1 MENGSEEHIA
11 FLQNLQVVA
20 FKQQLKETFNRE
32 CHMCNKAFFTS
43 VHLDQLC
50 NDCHEEVQELIQ
62 EFKHDEGS

>member
-1 MENGSEEHIA
+1 MKNGSEEHIA

-43 VHLDQLC
+43 FHLDQLC
-50 NDCHEEVQELIQ
+50 DDCHEEVQELIQ
-62 EFKHDEGS
+62 EFKHDD

>member
-11 FLQNLQVVA
+11 FLQILQVVA

-43 VHLDQLC
+43 FHLDQLC
-50 NDCHEEVQELIQ
+50 NNCHEEVDELIQ
-62 EFKHDEGS
+62 EFKHD

>member
-32 CHMCNKAFFTS
+32 CHMCNKPFFTNF
-43 VHLDQLC
+43 HLDQLC
-50 NDCHEEVQELIQ
+50 DYCHEEVKELIQ
-62 EFKHDEGS
+62 EFKHDE